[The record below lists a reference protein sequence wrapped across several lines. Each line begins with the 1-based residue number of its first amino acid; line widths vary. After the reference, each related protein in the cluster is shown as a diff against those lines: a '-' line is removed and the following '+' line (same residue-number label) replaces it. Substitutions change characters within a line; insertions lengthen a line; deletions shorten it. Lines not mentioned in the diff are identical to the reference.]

1 MKFNRNKGILF
12 WITGL
17 SGSGKTSI
25 GKLISN
31 RIKKKYGPT
40 IVLSGDDIRNI
51 YEFKKYSWKERLLL
65 GKKNGKLLKFIT
77 DQKINIIY
85 SVVGLIDK
93 LRAWNRKNID
103 NYVEIYIK
111 SNINKNRK
119 IKKKK
124 FTMHKMGPIVGLN
137 IKPEFPKNP
146 NIIINNDY
154 KKNLQQLANELINK
168 SKKIK

>member
-1 MKFNRNKGILF
+1 M
-12 WITGL
+12 
-17 SGSGKTSI
+17 
-25 GKLISN
+25 
-31 RIKKKYGPT
+31 
-40 IVLSGDDIRNI
+40 
-51 YEFKKYSWKERLLL
+51 LL

-85 SVVGLIDK
+85 AVVGLIDK